1 MLISFRLVLQWEV
14 GKDIQESSRLEFL
27 EKVLANNFAFS
38 NAEGNICILLNRGGI
53 VDLPLLRTLLAI
65 CQMCQ
70 GPSFW
75 EVINSFVLV
84 AYASLAASTT
94 LLQWLLACLNFIL
107 DSEDVFCCY
116 KWKKMFSMN
125 YGSSTSCWKPWRWVR
140 FDLILTMRS
149 IYICSTLN
157 SFTKFTSRCRSLS
170 PMEHLLHKH
179 KDHPNQH
186 KNSHKPCNE
195 MGYPVLSLLESQ
207 WKLRQ

>member
-125 YGSSTSCWKPWRWVR
+125 Y
-140 FDLILTMRS
+140 
-149 IYICSTLN
+149 
-157 SFTKFTSRCRSLS
+157 SRCRSLS